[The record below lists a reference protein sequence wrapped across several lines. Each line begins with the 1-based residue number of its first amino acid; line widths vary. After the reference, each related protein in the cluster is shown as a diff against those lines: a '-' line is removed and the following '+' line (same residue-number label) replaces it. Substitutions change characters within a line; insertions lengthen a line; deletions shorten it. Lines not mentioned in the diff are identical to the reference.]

1 MIIKDLYINN
11 SKNDCIDFSY
21 GTYEISNSII
31 ENCGDKAISI
41 GEKSDAKILSVNIK
55 NSNYGIA
62 SKDSSK
68 VYIKDANIKDT
79 KFCLAAY
86 RKKQE
91 FSGSIVFT
99 DKIKCNNYSEILK
112 VDPHSRISKKM

>member
-1 MIIKDLYINN
+1 MR
-11 SKNDCIDFSY
+11 
-21 GTYEISNSII
+21 
-31 ENCGDKAISI
+31 
-41 GEKSDAKILSVNIK
+41 EKSEVKITSSKIK

-68 VYIKDANIKDT
+68 VFIRETNIDNT

-91 FSGSIVFT
+91 FSGSVVYTEKINCDNYFKVF
-99 DKIKCNNYSEILK
+99 E
-112 VDPHSRISKKM
+112 VDPHSRISKKNVNF